1 MARVPFLTPAEQA
14 KVDVM
19 HQLGLKLHEM
29 SRQLGRSR
37 NAIRRYATDPIN
49 YGKKQKLSQMT
60 QTTQHPHLPTGK
72 RRNSHQQLYKGLN
85 LFGILVC
92 HVYHHGKQLN
102 IIQVLKDATKAEW
115 DPITEAELKTLVVNM
130 PNRVIE
136 VIQKFGGDTK

>member
-14 KVDVM
+14 KVNVT

-49 YGKKQKLSQMT
+49 YGKKHKLP

-85 LFGILVC
+85 LFGILVR
-92 HVYHHGKQLN
+92 HVYRQGKQLN
-102 IIQVLKDATKAEW
+102 IIQDLKDATKAEW

-136 VIQKFGGDTK
+136 VIQKFGGDTKY

>member
-37 NAIRRYATDPIN
+37 NAISRYATDPIN
-49 YGKKQKLSQMT
+49 YGKKQKLP
-60 QTTQHPHLPTGK
+60 QTTQHPHLPTGR
-72 RRNSHQQLYKGLN
+72 RRNSHQSQSTEN
-85 LFGILVC
+85 LFGILVR
-92 HVYHHGKQLN
+92 HVYRHGKQLN
-102 IIQVLKDATKAEW
+102 IIQDLKDATKAEW
-115 DPITEAELKTLVVNM
+115 DPITEAELKTLVVHM

-136 VIQKFGGDTK
+136 VIQKFGGDTKYL

>member
-72 RRNSHQQLYKGLN
+72 RRNSHQQLYKGL
-85 LFGILVC
+85 
-92 HVYHHGKQLN
+92 
-102 IIQVLKDATKAEW
+102 VLKDATKAEW